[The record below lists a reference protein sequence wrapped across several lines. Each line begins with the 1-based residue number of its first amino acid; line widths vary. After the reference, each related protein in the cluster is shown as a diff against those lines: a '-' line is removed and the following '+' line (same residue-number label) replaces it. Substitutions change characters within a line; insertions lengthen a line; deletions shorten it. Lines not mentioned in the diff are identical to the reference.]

1 MKINNLIVYKSATF
15 LILSSGLLYFFKDLQ
30 TLSYAL
36 FGIGLLLFILGNNL
50 FSRSKGS
57 FTTPTK
63 IQIFVLVM
71 MLIISLVSTII
82 EQNPKLM
89 ATGFLFVIVYYFLG
103 IYLQSVNIQAHI
115 KIRSLCINALCISTA
130 LAVLSFIQGIP
141 TLDSIIY
148 GYSGL
153 FDNPNTLGLCLTPAT
168 VISGTLFISSIN
180 QQYISRRNQ
189 ILLIILFIAFLLIV
203 ISSGSRTS
211 LIAVLLPI
219 FTSIIFKSFSEKPTK
234 KNILTSLSIIAIL
247 IMLSLTLYNSEFFQ
261 TLIVGK
267 FYRTE
272 EGGELLSG
280 RSELWA
286 TAWKYSKIIG
296 SNNLFSQTSDLGA
309 HNTFLAY
316 LIRYGY
322 IFFFLYFFTFL
333 LIIIASLRFY
343 RKVKGNPYSIIP
355 FVITLSTFIIFMA
368 EQAFTSMNNFFVLLC
383 SAVTL
388 TPLEIEKHYI
398 ILK

>member
-1 MKINNLIVYKSATF
+1 MKINILKVYRSATF
-15 LILSSGLLYFFKDLQ
+15 LTLSSGLLYFFKSLQ

-36 FGIGLLLFILGNNL
+36 FGIGSLLFILGNSV
-50 FSRSKGS
+50 FSRTKGG
-57 FTTPTK
+57 FTRLTK
-63 IQIFVLVM
+63 IQIIVLVM
-71 MLIISLVSTII
+71 MFIISLVSTII

-103 IYLQSVNIQAHI
+103 IYLQSVNFQAHR
-115 KIRSLCINALCISTA
+115 KIRLLCINVLCISTV
-130 LAVLSFIQGIP
+130 LAILSFIQGIP

-153 FDNPNTLGLCLTPAT
+153 FDNPNKLGLCLAPAT

-180 QQYISRRNQ
+180 QNYISQRNR
-189 ILLIILFIAFLLIV
+189 ILLIILFVFFLLIV
-203 ISSGSRTS
+203 ISSASRTS

-219 FTSIIFKSFSEKPTK
+219 LTSIIIKSFPEKPTK
-234 KNILTSLSIIAIL
+234 KNILASVSIIAIL
-247 IMLSLTLYNSEFFQ
+247 VILSFTLYNSEFFQ

-267 FYRTE
+267 FNRTE

-280 RSELWA
+280 RAELWA

-309 HNTFLAY
+309 HNTFFAY

-322 IFFFLYFFTFL
+322 IFLFLYLFTFL
-333 LIIIASLRFY
+333 LIIIASIRFY

-355 FVITLSTFIIFMA
+355 FIITLSTFIIFMA
-368 EQAFTSMNNFFVLLC
+368 EQAFTSMNNFLVLLC
-383 SAVTL
+383 YAVTL
-388 TPLEIEKHYI
+388 TPLDIEKHYLI
-398 ILK
+398 TK